1 MHNDACAPLVC
12 GTRADLAETHKIR
25 YCGGRDARISRNT
38 ERGKL
43 SSSSGGKRTR
53 RGFEKVYG
61 TAGRE
66 EMRDTIGSSAVLLIS
81 TGRDRRTHIL
91 SVLRR
96 EDAAAFGDAFT
107 SAAIAKYL
115 DDVCS

>member
-1 MHNDACAPLVC
+1 MEHAP
-12 GTRADLAETHKIR
+12 
-25 YCGGRDARISRNT
+25 ISRKPIKSDIAADET
-38 ERGKL
+38 RGYL
-43 SSSSGGKRTR
+43 ATPRGVNCRRR
-53 RGFEKVYG
+53 RGVKGRVGGLKKVYG

-66 EMRDTIGSSAVLLIS
+66 EMRDTTGSSAVLLIS